1 MTAAPAAPLNRLEFA
16 GNLLARGARRTLNLI
31 RSAPATFALIA
42 IIAVTSYLLSQASPA
57 EARHMLLAR
66 STNLHQLTSLNL
78 DVLMRSAFWLED
90 ASELLPWAALF
101 LFVLAP
107 AERWL
112 GTWRWLVVFVAG
124 HIGATAAIGAAIWI
138 AITAGLVS
146 RHLAYSIDVGVS
158 YGFFAVAAI
167 AIYHIPARWRGLFLA
182 LLALL
187 QLYGVSMATPSPP
200 SATWWQW
207 RSASRSIHWP
217 GLELQLLA
225 PGPGR
230 LSHLSQELDSGRL
243 QRRVGHCSEVAPAGD
258 HHAFAVGDQLR
269 ERATPVAETVAA
281 AHHNQHRHADFAQP
295 CDIHRRLT
303 LEDSSPGSAHRQ
315 AVGLGEV
322 AEEPFE

>member
-1 MTAAPAAPLNRLEFA
+1 MTAAPAARLNRLEFA

-187 QLYGVSMATPSPP
+187 QLYGVVEGVAFTAVGHLVAMAIGFALYPLARTRASALSARPRPALAPQPGIRRRPP
-200 SATWWQW
+200 SA
-207 RSASRSIHWP
+207 
-217 GLELQLLA
+217 
-225 PGPGR
+225 PGR
-230 LSHLSQELDSGRL
+230 RL
-243 QRRVGHCSEVAPAGD
+243 
-258 HHAFAVGDQLR
+258 
-269 ERATPVAETVAA
+269 
-281 AHHNQHRHADFAQP
+281 
-295 CDIHRRLT
+295 
-303 LEDSSPGSAHRQ
+303 
-315 AVGLGEV
+315 
-322 AEEPFE
+322 